1 MNMSLSLRIIIG
13 HVLMTILCIGIVVI
27 SFSILSDVKDMG
39 QSNLAKFKSDIDG
52 AQNVIIALFAGFIF
66 ACATSAVWLWSS
78 LRQGFQQMIALSKNI
93 SMGRFEPVGRDASA
107 PELSVLS
114 AQLVEM
120 ADSLK
125 ETRDV
130 TSSIAGGDLTVNFKR
145 KSSED
150 QLGSA
155 LEKMLGQMQSVLG
168 SVIENV
174 EYVALGAQQM
184 NLTSDQL
191 KDGATLQASAAQEAS
206 SAIEQMTAN
215 IRQSADNAAQTEKI
229 ADQSAGEAQR
239 SGEAVMKAVTAM
251 KTIAEKITIVQ
262 EIARQTDLLALNA
275 AVEAARAGEHG
286 KGFAVVA
293 SEVRK
298 LAERSQH
305 AASEISELSAETVDV
320 SGAAGQMLDQLVPK
334 IQQTADL
341 VQEISAATRE
351 QNIGAE
357 QINEAIRELDRVI
370 RQNASAAGQAAST
383 SDELAARSAELKSA
397 VSYFQLPKGQR
408 PSSPPALR
416 PKTDTVAET
425 APTAPIVKPAEV
437 LVEDAPRQI
446 VQSSADG
453 FELDLGD
460 ADISDDDFQAYR
472 GVS

>member
-1 MNMSLSLRIIIG
+1 MKIER
-13 HVLMTILCIGIVVI
+13 
-27 SFSILSDVKDMG
+27 
-39 QSNLAKFKSDIDG
+39 
-52 AQNVIIALFAGFIF
+52 AQNVIVTLFGVLLLI
-66 ACATSAVWLWSS
+66 SAAIWAWLSS
-78 LRQGFQQMIALSKNI
+78 SISKGLRQLTGLSKNI
-93 SMGRFEPVGRDASA
+93 SLGRFETLDQEPTATEFDVLQRQ
-107 PELSVLS
+107 LSEM
-114 AQLVEM
+114 VE
-120 ADSLK
+120 SLK
-125 ETRDV
+125 ETREV
-130 TSSIAGGDLTVNFKR
+130 TRSIAGGNLSVKFRR
-145 KSSED
+145 KSDED
-150 QLGSA
+150 QLGMA
-155 LEKMLGQMQSVLG
+155 LEKMLSQMQSVLG

-174 EYVALGAQQM
+174 EHVALGAQQM

-191 KDGATLQASAAQEAS
+191 KDGATLQSSAAQEAS
-206 SAIEQMTAN
+206 SAIEQMTSN

-229 ADQSAGEAQR
+229 ADQSAGEAQK

-320 SGAAGQMLDQLVPK
+320 SGAAGQMLEQLVPK

-370 RQNASAAGQAAST
+370 QQNASAAGQAAST
-383 SDELAARSAELKSA
+383 SDELAARSGELKSA
-397 VSYFQLPKGQR
+397 IAYFQLPREFQTAAVPSPSPR
-408 PSSPPALR
+408 PATSSEVSPVDRAAPVPEPVEAPA
-416 PKTDTVAET
+416 AEEG
-425 APTAPIVKPAEV
+425 AP
-437 LVEDAPRQI
+437 QG
-446 VQSSADG
+446 G
-453 FELDLGD
+453 FDLDLGEGD
-460 ADISDDDFQAYR
+460 VSDHDFQEYR